1 MASAAST
8 DPKWHTVLCDS
19 ESDQGVFKISLL
31 EPLQALKT
39 QARVCRTTRQHVQRL
54 YLLGLL
60 SCNHAKIGLQDS
72 WQYELTTMPSVIRR
86 FWRKAHSSSVNSIV
100 LTLAVCLN
108 VFGTQVKGIR
118 SRAACPMACLQMYP
132 HGTGGTSLYNLR
144 RSQHACRKS
153 FIKRSRRRYANKRC
167 LRCSPYTQ
175 AVHRGY
181 LGETRTHMNTRYSS
195 ATVDQDK
202 EDHRQNMRTVLDLR
216 LPLEQQLRIVRCK
229 QQLLHGAGV

>member
-86 FWRKAHSSSVNSIV
+86 FWRKAHSSSVNQYCIDPCRLSECLWNPSEGHPVPCCVPYGMPADVPSRDRRHLVVQFASQPTCLSEKLHKTIQASICKQA
-100 LTLAVCLN
+100 LSPLFAV
-108 VFGTQVKGIR
+108 
-118 SRAACPMACLQMYP
+118 
-132 HGTGGTSLYNLR
+132 
-144 RSQHACRKS
+144 
-153 FIKRSRRRYANKRC
+153 
-167 LRCSPYTQ
+167 
-175 AVHRGY
+175 
-181 LGETRTHMNTRYSS
+181 YSGS
-195 ATVDQDK
+195 AQ
-202 EDHRQNMRTVLDLR
+202 R
-216 LPLEQQLRIVRCK
+216 LPWRNKNAHEHSLQQCNS
-229 QQLLHGAGV
+229 